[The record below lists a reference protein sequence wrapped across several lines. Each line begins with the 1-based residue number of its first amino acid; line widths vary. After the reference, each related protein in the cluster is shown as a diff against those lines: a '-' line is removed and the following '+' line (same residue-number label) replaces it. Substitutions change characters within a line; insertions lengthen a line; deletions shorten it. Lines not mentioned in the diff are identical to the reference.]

1 MSAVAAQHD
10 AHVVT
15 ARLWYV
21 VELLKLDPAYLTDWQ
36 RHENAAA
43 FDIFDLSRLIFDY
56 RVITAHADWPCWLSE
71 AGL

>member
-1 MSAVAAQHD
+1 MSAVAKQHD

-21 VELLKLDPAYLTDWQ
+21 VELLKLAPASLTDWQ
-36 RHENAAA
+36 RHENAAS
-43 FDIFDLSRLIFDY
+43 FDVFDLAQLIFDY
-56 RVITAHADWPCWLSE
+56 RVITAHADWPCWLSK